1 MSSTN
6 PWQLRP
12 ETPADTDAITAVTRL
27 AFDKTQGQ
35 EVQMV
40 TEYRASPDFI
50 PALSL
55 VAEVGGQV
63 VGHVIT
69 APAELR
75 GDPDNLERPRR
86 VLCLGPISVLPA
98 FQCRGIGSAL
108 MERTLQLCA
117 GRPDLHDSA
126 PMIVLWGHSEYYP
139 RFGFRPAREF
149 GLKPDSDE
157 AFVYPLRPDIRDYA
171 GLELPG

>member
-1 MSSTN
+1 MSVTKAL
-6 PWQLRP
+6 QLRP
-12 ETPADTDAITAVTRL
+12 EMPTDTAAIAEVTRL

-40 TEYRASPDFI
+40 ADNRAAPEFI
-50 PALSL
+50 PELSL
-55 VAEVGGQV
+55 VAELDGQV

-75 GDPDNLERPRR
+75 GDPGDRERPRR
-86 VLCLGPISVLPA
+86 VLALGPISVLPE
-98 FQCRGIGSAL
+98 FQRRGVGSAL
-108 MERTLQLCA
+108 MERTLQVCA
-117 GRPDLHDSA
+117 GRPE
-126 PMIVLWGHSEYYP
+126 PMIVLWGHAAYYP

-149 GLKPDSDE
+149 GLEPDSDE
-157 AFVYPLRPDIRDYA
+157 AFVLPLRPDIRAYA